1 MCELALLH
9 VRTVHLESARQE
21 SQSYELVPS
30 SEQARKV
37 CGLFRDFLANRPPG
51 FRDQVGFLN
60 RGDVEMEWAASPG
73 GVALA
78 TFFSGGEPRSMSILL
93 AGISADA
100 DRMMLDSF
108 GQVVP
113 LPADL
118 GAAGRPL
125 LVNAIF
131 PGEPEFTPALQLLA
145 AALASVYFRTVL
157 KLAGAPDRG
166 GAG

>member
-1 MCELALLH
+1 MALLH
-9 VRTVHLESARQE
+9 VRTLHLESAGQE
-21 SQSYELVPS
+21 SQSYELAPS
-30 SEQARKV
+30 SEQAEKV
-37 CGLFRDFLANRPPG
+37 CALFRDFLANRPPE
-51 FRDQVGFLN
+51 FRDKVGFLN
-60 RGDVEMEWAASPG
+60 RGDVEMEWAAAPG

-78 TFFSGGEPRSMSILL
+78 TFFAGGEPRSMSVLL

-113 LPADL
+113 LPPGLD
-118 GAAGRPL
+118 AAGKPL

-131 PGEPEFTPALQLLA
+131 PGEPEFTPALQLLT

-157 KLAGAPDRG
+157 KLAEASD
-166 GAG
+166 AGRPG

>member
-1 MCELALLH
+1 VAVLH
-9 VRTVHLESARQE
+9 VRTVHLESAGWE
-21 SQSYELVPS
+21 SESYELAPS
-30 SEQARKV
+30 SEQAERV
-37 CGLFRDFLANRPPG
+37 CALFRDFLANRPPG
-51 FRDQVGFLN
+51 FRDKVGFVN
-60 RGDVEMEWAASPG
+60 RGDVEMEWAAAPG

-78 TFFSGGEPRSMSILL
+78 SFFTGGEPRSMSVLL

-113 LPADL
+113 LPRSDL
-118 GAAGRPL
+118 DAAGRPL

-131 PGEPEFTPALQLLA
+131 PGEPEFTPAIQLLT

-157 KLAGAPDRG
+157 KLAGAPG
-166 GAG
+166 GGLR